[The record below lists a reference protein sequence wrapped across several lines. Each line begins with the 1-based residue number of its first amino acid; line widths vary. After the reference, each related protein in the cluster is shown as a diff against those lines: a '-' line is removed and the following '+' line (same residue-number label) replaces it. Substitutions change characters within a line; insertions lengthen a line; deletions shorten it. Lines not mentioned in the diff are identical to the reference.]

1 MLEYRHYT
9 QNSYKIAF
17 FGRLMPSPNSTSQ
30 HSNDSIF
37 ADTVFIKGL
46 KVDAIIGVYEWEQ
59 AITQPLIFDVEMF
72 GSQQASALSDDI
84 HDAINYKTVC
94 ERIAVLSKTSKVA
107 LLERLAH
114 LVAEMILTEFSAE
127 KVIVAIHKP
136 TAIKNADSVGVK
148 ICRDRA
154 MLNKTREQN
163 AGGED

>member
-9 QNSYKIAF
+9 QNLDKIAC
-17 FGRLMPSPNSTSQ
+17 FGRLMPSPDSILTTANT
-30 HSNDSIF
+30 SNDDFSDTVF
-37 ADTVFIKGL
+37 TDTVFIKGL
-46 KVDAIIGVYEWEQ
+46 KIDAIIGVYEWEQ

-72 GSQQASALSDDI
+72 GSQQQAAMTDDI

-94 ERIAVLSKTSKVA
+94 ERIAALSKTSKVA

-114 LVAEMILTEFSAE
+114 SVAEMILSEFSAQ

-148 ICRDRA
+148 ICRERA
-154 MLNKTREQN
+154 NIK
-163 AGGED
+163 GSD